1 VALFDG
7 VVRARKKAADLFA
20 EHADRFV
27 GQLFG
32 EIDQIGQDSGA
43 ATLGAEILRQ
53 PGWCRTPLAHEL
65 LPAFRMNFVP
75 ARRIEGQPA
84 QKIEPIEQSIE
95 IGAARRIRP
104 GAEPAEPRL
113 TNIGIEGDD
122 RIERRQLFRR
132 AIFQNSEI
140 GLLPGNCASCAADFV
155 QPVDSRQKN
164 LPVSET
170 FYDSLADHAPFI
182 GGGRRGDSRE
192 KGRAPVVSVGGTQ
205 RKILLNFESM
215 LSSGLITARV
225 VGKNGGADTN
235 LFAHKVQKAVRC
247 RENAAGIALAT
258 RRYSPVCRDTGPP
271 HQAGFVFL
279 GLGFSESAANRS
291 ASRAKRRRS
300 LIRVN
305 AWG

>member
-1 VALFDG
+1 MPPDLVGQHIQGVAVAFIGFDQNAQGIAEKAQHLGGLLAVVSVALFDG
-7 VVRARKKAADLFA
+7 GVRARKKAADLFA

-43 ATLGAEILRQ
+43 AALGAEILRQ
-53 PGWCRTPLAHEL
+53 PGWRRTPLAHDL

-84 QKIEPIEQSIE
+84 QKIKPIEQSIE
-95 IGAARRIRP
+95 IGAARRLRP

-113 TNIGIEGDD
+113 TNIGIEGDE

-140 GLLPGNCASCAADFV
+140 SLLPGNCASRAADFV

-170 FYDSLADHAPFI
+170 FYDGLADHAPFI

-235 LFAHKVQKAVRC
+235 LFAPKFR
-247 RENAAGIALAT
+247 NGSDIS
-258 RRYSPVCRDTGPP
+258 SP
-271 HQAGFVFL
+271 
-279 GLGFSESAANRS
+279 
-291 ASRAKRRRS
+291 AKEP
-300 LIRVN
+300 
-305 AWG
+305 AQETA